1 MGRVKEIRRAPV
13 CVGVRRNEA
22 PPDTK
27 RSSAMMQGIL
37 NRMDERQTGF
47 IYTFA
52 IVSLLNAYAI
62 AQLMLM

>member
-1 MGRVKEIRRAPV
+1 
-13 CVGVRRNEA
+13 
-22 PPDTK
+22 
-27 RSSAMMQGIL
+27 MMQGIM

-52 IVSLLNAYAI
+52 AVSLLNAYAI